1 MSEVLLGIRHA
12 LRLTR
17 RAPAFAAVA
26 VIVLAT
32 GIGAST
38 LMFGL
43 VEAALLRDLPVG
55 DPDRLVWMYN
65 TRTERD
71 RAPLS
76 LPDLDDYRREATTLA
91 GLAPFTNWTANLT
104 GIGPPERLEGA
115 RVSGAFFSLLGVR
128 PSLGRTLGPEDET
141 RDARVVVLTHAL
153 WITRF
158 GGRAD
163 ILDRDITLNGAR
175 YTVVGVLPPRFLFPF
190 RDAALAVPLVTAGD
204 PRRSDRGANFLR
216 VIARLAP
223 GVTLAQAKGNLD
235 AIARRLQRA
244 YPDENA
250 RKIGISLYTLHEE
263 IVRDYR
269 TILWTLFAS
278 VGILLMTGC
287 GNLANLLLV
296 RATGRQTEFAMRLAL
311 GASRGRLGRQL
322 LGEAIVLAASSGVVG
337 TGLAAL
343 GFMVWRV
350 WGPSDFPQM
359 ADVGFNGDVLAFAV
373 FISAITAITCG
384 VLPAGVVARDTAHA
398 LHGITRSI
406 TAVRRQARVRRTFV
420 AVQVGA
426 ATVLLIGMGIAAKGL
441 ARLEQ
446 VAPGFT
452 PDAAVAVQLSLPP
465 TTYATRDAL
474 ARFVD
479 ALGERLHALPGVDRA
494 GAISL
499 LPLSGLL
506 STIDVAFP
514 DRPTPP
520 PDEVPQAH
528 FRVASPEY
536 FDAAGIAVLDGRSF
550 TDRDRMEGQPVAIV
564 SRTFADRHWPGQRAV
579 GRFVQIVQ
587 ARASA
592 PMEVVGIVSDVK
604 HFSLDAASTAD
615 LYVPV
620 LQMPASQASLLA
632 ARMYWVVRG
641 PVEPSRLS
649 EQIRQSVHQV
659 DPGVAA
665 STGRM
670 LETVWASSLA
680 PRRVNVRLL
689 EVFGQMA
696 LVLCAIGIYAVAAFS
711 ARTRVR
717 ELAIRAA
724 LGAERRDL
732 IAAMMGQELRPVL
745 VGITSGAFGAL
756 MAAPLLFGT
765 PYRTSSRDLTIYLVA
780 SGGVLMLA
788 LVASYIPL
796 RRASATS
803 PSEALR
809 T

>member
-17 RAPAFAAVA
+17 RAPAYAAVA

-43 VEAALLRDLPVG
+43 VEAALLRDLPAR

-76 LPDLDDYRREATTLA
+76 LPDLEDYRREATTLA

-104 GIGPPERLEGA
+104 GIGPPERLEGT
-115 RVSGAFFSLLGVR
+115 RVSGGFFSLLGVR
-128 PSLGRTLGPEDET
+128 PSLGRTLSPEDEA
-141 RDARVVVLTHAL
+141 RDARVVVLTHTL

-190 RDAALAVPLVTAGD
+190 RDAGLAVPLVTAGD

-223 GVTLAQAKGNLD
+223 GVTLAQAKGDLD

-269 TILWTLFAS
+269 AILWTLFAA
-278 VGILLMTGC
+278 VGMLLMTGC

-296 RATGRQTEFAMRLAL
+296 RATGRQTEFAVRLAL

-322 LGEAIVLAASSGVVG
+322 LGEAAVLAAGGGVVG
-337 TGLAAL
+337 TGLAVL
-343 GFMVWRV
+343 GFMAWRV
-350 WGPSDFPQM
+350 WGPTDFPQM
-359 ADVGFNGDVLAFAV
+359 SDVGFNGDVLAFALFV
-373 FISAITAITCG
+373 SAITAIACG
-384 VLPAGVVARDTAHA
+384 VLPAGVVARDTAHS

-441 ARLEQ
+441 ARLQQ

-452 PDAAVAVQLSLPP
+452 PDAAVSVQLSLPP
-465 TTYATRDAL
+465 TYATRDAL

-479 ALGERLHALPGVDRA
+479 ALGERLHARPGVDRA

-506 STIDVAFP
+506 STMDVAFP

-550 TDRDRMEGQPVAIV
+550 TNRDQTDGQPVAIV

-587 ARASA
+587 ATASA
-592 PMEVVGIVSDVK
+592 PMEVVGVVSDVK
-604 HFSLDAASTAD
+604 HFSLDVASTAD

-665 STGRM
+665 SAART

-689 EVFGQMA
+689 EVFGQIA
-696 LVLCAIGIYAVAAFS
+696 VVLCAIGIYAVAAFS

-724 LGAERRDL
+724 LGAKRRDL
-732 IAAMMGQELRPVL
+732 ITAMMRQELRPVL
-745 VGITSGAFGAL
+745 IGIMSGAGAAL

-765 PYRTSSRDLTIYLVA
+765 PYRTSSRDLTTYLVA
-780 SGGVLMLA
+780 SGSVLMLA